1 MSQHESKITARIDSI
16 LYHQVQQNFHHGQQ
30 TQLFRNI
37 FKSLYE
43 IIKNDRFDEITDY
56 LYKGKPLM
64 LPEIKN
70 D

>member
-1 MSQHESKITARIDSI
+1 MSSGESKITARIDSI
-16 LYHQVQQNFHHGQQ
+16 LYNKVQENFHHGQQ

-37 FKSLYE
+37 FKSLFE
-43 IIKNDRFDEITDY
+43 LIRNNRFDEITDY
-56 LYKGKPLM
+56 LYKGKPLT